1 MLIIT
6 YFQKIF
12 IAQIKA
18 FNLKTVC
25 VYCYIANFEFTGWM
39 LIQFYSITFFNI
51 HTNDILFSHFI
62 VSKVESVI
70 DKTTTLS
77 MPLDN
82 LNLSCSSMY
91 QVRWNNNK
99 ILEKRLLMIQKH
111 KLQEYD
117 ASKYQQVK
125 LSNFSN
131 TMTFEIKNVAPE
143 DAGFYAWGSNASD
156 ALSRPGVVLVVHSK
170 SK

>member
-1 MLIIT
+1 
-6 YFQKIF
+6 
-12 IAQIKA
+12 
-18 FNLKTVC
+18 
-25 VYCYIANFEFTGWM
+25 
-39 LIQFYSITFFNI
+39 
-51 HTNDILFSHFI
+51 
-62 VSKVESVI
+62 
-70 DKTTTLS
+70 
-77 MPLDN
+77 
-82 LNLSCSSMY
+82 MY
-91 QVRWNNNK
+91 QVRWNDNK
-99 ILEKRLLMIQKH
+99 MVEKQLLMIREN

-125 LSNFSN
+125 LSNASN

>member
-1 MLIIT
+1 
-6 YFQKIF
+6 
-12 IAQIKA
+12 
-18 FNLKTVC
+18 
-25 VYCYIANFEFTGWM
+25 
-39 LIQFYSITFFNI
+39 
-51 HTNDILFSHFI
+51 
-62 VSKVESVI
+62 
-70 DKTTTLS
+70 
-77 MPLDN
+77 
-82 LNLSCSSMY
+82 MY

-99 ILEKRLLMIQKH
+99 MLEKQLLMIREN

-125 LSNFSN
+125 MSKASN

-143 DAGFYAWGSNASD
+143 DAGFYAWGFNASD